1 MSDAQIAIV
10 AILSFIVPF
19 LAIAT
24 VGILVRRK
32 LNDRIRRVTHT
43 RTVHAKV
50 IHVERRDTYY
60 QERLPRNPYIY
71 YTLEYSFNGIPYMS
85 VVQEV
90 VGTPREGDTLALRI
104 NPYHPERV
112 YVECVAENV
121 DRRVRS
127 IILVFSLIVV
137 PLVLILLW
145 FRLSI
150 F

>member
-1 MSDAQIAIV
+1 MTHAQ
-10 AILSFIVPF
+10 
-19 LAIAT
+19 
-24 VGILVRRK
+24 
-32 LNDRIRRVTHT
+32 
-43 RTVHAKV
+43 
-50 IHVERRDTYY
+50 
-60 QERLPRNPYIY
+60 
-71 YTLEYSFNGIPYMS
+71 
-85 VVQEV
+85 
-90 VGTPREGDTLALRI
+90 LALRI

>member
-71 YTLEYSFNGIPYMS
+71 YTVEYSFNGIPYMS

-90 VGTPREGDTLALRI
+90 VASTSYKSIPPREGVRGVCS
-104 NPYHPERV
+104 R
-112 YVECVAENV
+112 EC
-121 DRRVRS
+121 RQKG
-127 IILVFSLIVV
+127 
-137 PLVLILLW
+137 
-145 FRLSI
+145 
-150 F
+150 

>member
-1 MSDAQIAIV
+1 MFK
-10 AILSFIVPF
+10 LK
-19 LAIAT
+19 T
-24 VGILVRRK
+24 VGA
-32 LNDRIRRVTHT
+32 VTL
-43 RTVHAKV
+43 AS
-50 IHVERRDTYY
+50 
-60 QERLPRNPYIY
+60 LLLLSGCSSNNPEDEI
-71 YTLEYSFNGIPYMS
+71 EPVNN
-85 VVQEV
+85 
-90 VGTPREGDTLALRI
+90 TLALRI

>member
-1 MSDAQIAIV
+1 M
-10 AILSFIVPF
+10 
-19 LAIAT
+19 
-24 VGILVRRK
+24 
-32 LNDRIRRVTHT
+32 THT

-71 YTLEYSFNGIPYMS
+71 YTVEYSFNGIPYMS

>member
-71 YTLEYSFNGIPYMS
+71 YTVEYSFNGIPYMS
-85 VVQEV
+85 CLLY
-90 VGTPREGDTLALRI
+90 TSPSPRD
-104 NPYHPERV
+104 
-112 YVECVAENV
+112 
-121 DRRVRS
+121 S
-127 IILVFSLIVV
+127 
-137 PLVLILLW
+137 
-145 FRLSI
+145 
-150 F
+150 